1 MKNEKLDDIY
11 EAILRQMSYMKE
23 HYDGSLAIDYLAKAA
38 KEINEIRLKEI
49 VG

>member
-1 MKNEKLDDIY
+1 MKNDKLDDIY
-11 EAILRQMSYMKE
+11 EAILKQIAYLKR
-23 HYDGSLAIDYLAKAA
+23 HNDGTLAIDYLVKAA